1 MKILFCSDGSTQAE
15 NAIRFGGNIAAACRA
30 EATILGITET
40 PGDEPTMLQ
49 GLGRSQQL
57 LKDKAVSIE
66 MIVKSGEPVQEILR
80 RTTESNYDL
89 VVIGAVRKGTRGA
102 FWLPAKAYKIIKRI
116 APPVLTVIGSR
127 AKLQN
132 ILICTGGKNYI
143 DKAVQFTGE
152 IAKCAAAK
160 ATLVHVM
167 AEPPRVYADLIARE
181 EDVDRLLNSSSPL
194 GQNLK
199 RLKESL
205 ESMGVV
211 TEVRLRHGEVMR
223 ELLGEIRRADYD
235 LVVAGSAPARGRLQT
250 YIMGDITREI
260 VNQAECPVLVVR
272 TGEVSSLPDGLSR
285 FLTDIKQAFG
295 RR

>member
-40 PGDEPTMLQ
+40 PGDEPAMLQ

>member
-40 PGDEPTMLQ
+40 PGDEPPMLQ
-49 GLGRSQQL
+49 ALGRSQQL